1 MPLEDD
7 FSDITKKARQ
17 GQGLTVEQVAGMTG
31 LATRHL
37 ADLESGRRP
46 PRPNEIEAI
55 ARCLVLR
62 AQPLLDIALGG
73 WQPAALPSL
82 TGLET
87 IVGDIGGY
95 AVKGYLLY
103 DPATR
108 DAVIIDTGYNASG
121 MLQIVKRRDLRLTA
135 VCLTHGH
142 VDHAG
147 GLDRLLEFS
156 EAPVYIGAEDVS
168 LLHWRPRTDLLH
180 RIAVANDGEVIRVG
194 ALAVKLMVTPGHTPG
209 GLCYRVTVDGKDV
222 CFVGDTLFA
231 GSIGRANPVS
241 LYPRH
246 LESVRERLL
255 RLPQETLLLPG
266 HGPSTTVAEELRFNP
281 FAKS

>member
-1 MPLEDD
+1 MPLEDE
-7 FSDITKKARQ
+7 FSDIAKKARQ
-17 GQGLTVEQVAGMTG
+17 GQGFTVEQVAGMTG
-31 LATRHL
+31 LAARQL
-37 ADLESGRRP
+37 ADLENGRRP
-46 PRPNEIEAI
+46 PRPNEIEAL

-62 AQPLLDIALGG
+62 AKPLVDIALGG
-73 WQPAALPSL
+73 WEPAAPPRL

-103 DPATR
+103 DPRTR
-108 DAVIIDTGYNASG
+108 HAVMIDTGYNASG
-121 MLQIVKRRDLRLTA
+121 MLQMLKRQDLRLTA

-147 GLDRLLEFS
+147 GLDRILEFS
-156 EAPVYIGAEDVS
+156 EAPVYIGSDDVS
-168 LLHWRPRTDLLH
+168 LLHWRPRLGLLH
-180 RIAVANDGEVIRVG
+180 TIAVTDDGEVIRAG
-194 ALAVKLMVTPGHTPG
+194 DLAVTAMVTPGHTPG
-209 GLCYRVTVDGKDV
+209 GLCYRVTVDGQNV

-231 GSIGRANPVS
+231 GSIGRANPFS

-255 RLPQETLLLPG
+255 CLPEDTVLLPG